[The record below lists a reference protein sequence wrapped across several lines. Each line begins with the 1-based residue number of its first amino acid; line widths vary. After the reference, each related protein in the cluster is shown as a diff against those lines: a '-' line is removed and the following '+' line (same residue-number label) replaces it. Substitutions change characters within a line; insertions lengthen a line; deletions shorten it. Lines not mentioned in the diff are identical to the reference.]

1 MCLSPPAYIDSMQT
15 SNAAPMPKPPVP
27 KCDNMNKIAEEMD
40 AFRLTQMSVRRTT
53 NEYLM
58 LCIIGF
64 GSIDRRDAL
73 MRVIAWALEPILL
86 YSAFIKDLST
96 QEFEAV
102 VITKKQVS
110 ANAVEDWLGL
120 FNMGLCC
127 IQFDSYMQPDMVTCI
142 SRIHHMGKH
151 WFGSFK
157 ARSSARVRRDFYK
170 EHMKE
175 IKAKEHQRLLD
186 VTGLTLTTRN
196 MLMLHDRV
204 GVLQTHVARLERQ
217 IEEQRDVIPEHALQS
232 LVAIS
237 ERQIE
242 QRRAAMTA
250 AASSEDIRDLERD
263 ATTVAMVSRF
273 AQSAG
278 RLNLASAYRRMQAN
292 VQLRDLPAAAQL
304 QAVHEEIPPPPPP
317 MVDLTSPPLSP
328 AQVPP
333 TEPRNPQA
341 HGITFI
347 ARPAPT
353 GNVTV
358 YVVRE

>member
-1 MCLSPPAYIDSMQT
+1 MCLLLPAYVDSMQT
-15 SNAAPMPKPPVP
+15 PHAASMPKPPVP

-40 AFRLTQMSVRRTT
+40 ALRLAQLSVRRTT

-175 IKAKEHQRLLD
+175 VRAKEHQRLLD

-196 MLMLHDRV
+196 MLTLYDRV
-204 GVLQTHVARLERQ
+204 NVLQTHVARLDRQ
-217 IEEQRDVIPEHALQS
+217 IEEQRDVIPERALQS
-232 LVAIS
+232 LVAITQH
-237 ERQIE
+237 QIE
-242 QRRAAMTA
+242 QRRAAMPVGA
-250 AASSEDIRDLERD
+250 PAEDIRDLERD
-263 ATTVAMVSRF
+263 AATVAMVSQF
-273 AQSAG
+273 VESAG
-278 RLNLASAYRRMQAN
+278 RLNLASAYRRMQARGDVPASAQ
-292 VQLRDLPAAAQL
+292 VQSVQ
-304 QAVHEEIPPPPPP
+304 EEIPPPPPP
-317 MVDLTSPPLSP
+317 TVDLTSPPHSP
-328 AQVPP
+328 AQVHP
-333 TEPRNPQA
+333 TQRRNPLA
-341 HGITFI
+341 HGISFLP
-347 ARPAPT
+347 RPPPT
-353 GNVTV
+353 GHVTV